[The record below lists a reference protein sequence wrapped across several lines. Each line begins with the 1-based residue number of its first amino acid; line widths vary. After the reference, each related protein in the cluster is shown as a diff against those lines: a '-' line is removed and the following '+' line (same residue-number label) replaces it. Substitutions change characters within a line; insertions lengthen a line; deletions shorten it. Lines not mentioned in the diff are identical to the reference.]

1 MLTGV
6 EERQCLSALLFE
18 QCRSILYSYE
28 RESSDA
34 SQIEMGFRRR
44 VTVVQSD
51 KNTLFIINITCQRRA
66 ND

>member
-44 VTVVQSD
+44 VTAVRSD
-51 KNTLFIINITCQRRA
+51 KNTLIIIIGMCFCRS

>member
-44 VTVVQSD
+44 VTVVRSD
-51 KNTLFIINITCQRRA
+51 KNTLIIIIEMCFCRS

>member
-6 EERQCLSALLFE
+6 EERQRLSALLFE

-44 VTVVQSD
+44 VMKITRMEVR
-51 KNTLFIINITCQRRA
+51 KNE
-66 ND
+66 